1 MGRNMPICVVVNA
14 NTNQNLDLVKEGID
28 LVTPR
33 QTNVA
38 LAKQTS
44 YPPLD
49 VSDLDPH
56 EHHNGYCVVQHDKQQ
71 SILVMFQSPLVTVA
85 KRLIPAV

>member
-1 MGRNMPICVVVNA
+1 MPIRDAVNA

-44 YPPLD
+44 HPPLD
-49 VSDLDPH
+49 ISDLHPH
-56 EHHNGYCVVQHDKQQ
+56 EHHNSYCVVQHDKQQ
-71 SILVMFQSPLVTVA
+71 SVLVMFQSPLVTIA
-85 KRLIPAV
+85 KRLIPTV